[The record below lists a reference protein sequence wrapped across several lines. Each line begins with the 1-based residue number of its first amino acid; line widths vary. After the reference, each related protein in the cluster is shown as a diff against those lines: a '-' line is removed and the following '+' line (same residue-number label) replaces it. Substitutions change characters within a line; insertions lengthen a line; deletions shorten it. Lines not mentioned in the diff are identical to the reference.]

1 MTIHKNK
8 TTAALLAALGG
19 GLGLYRFYLAGQKDK
34 WGWLHFASLPISL
47 LIYVSFKSVNPF
59 FAAIPFILSVLAG
72 FLACLIIGTMSD
84 EKWDAMFNAGSGQKS
99 ETGWTMALL
108 LVLTMAIGA
117 GSLIA
122 VIART
127 FDLLFTGGMYG

>member
-1 MTIHKNK
+1 MTTHKNK
-8 TTAALLAALGG
+8 TVAALLAALGG
-19 GLGLYRFYLAGQKDK
+19 GIGLYRFYLAGSKDQ

-47 LIYVSFKSVNPF
+47 CIYALFKTVHPF
-59 FAAIPFILSVLAG
+59 FAAMPFIISVLAG
-72 FLACLIIGTMSD
+72 FMACLIIGTMSD
-84 EKWDAMFNAGSGQKS
+84 EKWDALFNTGSGQHS

-108 LVLTMAIGA
+108 LVLTLGMGA

-127 FDLLFTGGMYG
+127 FDLLFTGGLYG